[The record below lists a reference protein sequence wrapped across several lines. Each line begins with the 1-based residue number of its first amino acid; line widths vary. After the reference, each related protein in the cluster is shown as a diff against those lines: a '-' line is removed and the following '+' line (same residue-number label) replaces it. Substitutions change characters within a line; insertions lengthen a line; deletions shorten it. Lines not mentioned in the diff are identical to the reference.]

1 MSSQSYEFKMT
12 PLALVSSGMKNEYT
26 PMKNAS
32 AFHRAALE
40 LLIHCAGH
48 CPIEIHGKV
57 LLRVLSIER
66 LFLLKKRDAF
76 VYKIMR
82 AL

>member
-1 MSSQSYEFKMT
+1 MSSQRYEFKMR
-12 PLALVSSGMKNEYT
+12 PLALVSGGMKNEYT
-26 PMKNAS
+26 PRRNAS

-40 LLIHCAGH
+40 LLVHCAGQ

-66 LFLLKKRDAF
+66 LFLLKKRYAF
-76 VYKIMR
+76 VYTIMR

>member
-1 MSSQSYEFKMT
+1 MSSQSYEFKMM
-12 PLALVSSGMKNEYT
+12 PLALVSSGVRKEYT

-40 LLIHCAGH
+40 LLIRRAAQ
-48 CPIEIHGKV
+48 CPIETHGKV
-57 LLRVLSIER
+57 LLRILSPER
-66 LFLLKKRDAF
+66 LFLLKKRYAF
-76 VYKIMR
+76 GYKIMR